1 MRKKFTYRPELHR
14 EQGLLTFFRRPGSL
28 SIVIG
33 AVMIGLFV
41 VGALYGQFAYQLN
54 LYPHSPT
61 DVQYDRFD
69 SPPAS
74 SFLRSLLDRREPF
87 EYEFEYDYFEPVE
100 GHPLGTDNDGR
111 DIFIRVLNGAST
123 YLYAG
128 VLTVLI
134 SLIIGILLGSVSGY
148 YRGRVS
154 ELIASY
160 ITNVLDAYPRIVI
173 LIIVAFIS
181 HFNLYTI
188 MITLGILNATR
199 IARII
204 AGTIE
209 SLKNTDFILAAKE
222 IGLSDITIIGKHIVW
237 YNCRHLLSIQ
247 IIYGFAS
254 VILIEATLSYIGY
267 GIGEPLV
274 SWGRM
279 IYDGSG
285 GRYPFNFVE
294 GIYWQAMP
302 PVIAIIVTILG
313 LNLLGDGLSKRFN
326 VKQTEY
332 LL

>member
-1 MRKKFTYRPELHR
+1 MRKEFSYDPNLEAAKGFKAFLR
-14 EQGLLTFFRRPGSL
+14 QPGSV
-28 SIVIG
+28 SILIG
-33 AVMIGLFV
+33 SLFIIV
-41 VGALYGQFAYQLN
+41 FVAGALFGQYGYQLG

-69 SPPAS
+69 SPPTS
-74 SFLRSLLDRREPF
+74 SVLRTLFDRREEPEFDF
-87 EYEFEYDYFEPVE
+87 EYYEPIE
-100 GHPLGTDNDGR
+100 GHILGTDNDGR

-128 VLTVLI
+128 IVTVLI
-134 SLIIGILLGSVSGY
+134 SLLIGITLGSLTGY
-148 YRGRVS
+148 YRGKAS
-154 ELIASY
+154 ESVASF

-181 HFNLYTI
+181 HFNLYAI
-188 MITLGILNATR
+188 MVTLGILNATR

-204 AGTIE
+204 SGTID

-222 IGLSDITIIGKHIVW
+222 IGLSDLTIIGKHIVW

-267 GIGEPLV
+267 GIGDPLV

-279 IYDGSG
+279 IYEGSG
-285 GRYPFNFVE
+285 GRYPHNFVA
-294 GIYWQAMP
+294 GVYWQAMP
-302 PVIAIIVTILG
+302 PVVAIIGTILG

-326 VKQTEY
+326 VKQTDY

>member
-1 MRKKFTYRPELHR
+1 MIKRFSYHPDLDTAAGFVGY
-14 EQGLLTFFRRPGSL
+14 FRRPGSA
-28 SIVIG
+28 SILFGTVI
-33 AVMIGLFV
+33 VVLFV
-41 VGALYGQFAYQLN
+41 IGALYGQYAYRLN

-61 DVQYDRFD
+61 EIQYDRFD

-74 SFLRSLLDRREPF
+74 SVLRAVLDKREYR
-87 EYEFEYDYFEPVE
+87 EWDYVEPVQ
-100 GHPLGTDNDGR
+100 GHILGTDNDGR

-134 SLIIGILLGSVSGY
+134 SLVLGILLGSVSGY
-148 YRGRVS
+148 YRGRLTES
-154 ELIASY
+154 LTSY

-173 LIIVAFIS
+173 LIIIAFIS
-181 HFNLYTI
+181 QFNLYAI
-188 MITLGILNATR
+188 MITLGVLNATR
-199 IARII
+199 VARIVS
-204 AGTIE
+204 GTIE

-222 IGLSDITIIGKHIVW
+222 IGLSDRTIILKHIVW

-267 GIGEPLV
+267 GVGEPLV

-279 IYDGSG
+279 IYEGSG
-285 GRYPFNFVE
+285 GRYPFNFVD
-294 GIYWQAMP
+294 GVYWQAMP
-302 PVIAIIVTILG
+302 PVGAIIGTILG

-326 VKQTEY
+326 VKQTDY

>member
-1 MRKKFTYRPELHR
+1 MRKEFTHTTHQESA
-14 EQGLLTFFRRPGSL
+14 GVIKTFIRQPGSL
-28 SIVIG
+28 SIIIGISIILLFIIG
-33 AVMIGLFV
+33 ALF
-41 VGALYGQFAYQLN
+41 GQYAYQLN
-54 LYPHSPT
+54 VYPHSPT

-74 SFLRSLLDRREPF
+74 SVLRALFDRREPP
-87 EYEFEYDYFEPVE
+87 EFDFDYYEPVE
-100 GHPLGTDNDGR
+100 GHILGTDNDGR

-128 VLTVLI
+128 VLTVCI
-134 SLIIGILLGSVSGY
+134 SLLLGILLGSASGY
-148 YRGRVS
+148 YRGSIFETVS
-154 ELIASY
+154 SF
-160 ITNVLDAYPRIVI
+160 ITNVLDAYPRIVM

-181 HFNLYTI
+181 HFNLYAI
-188 MITLGILNATR
+188 MITLGVLNATR
-199 IARII
+199 IARIVS
-204 AGTIE
+204 GTID

-222 IGLSDITIIGKHIVW
+222 IGLSDLTIIGKHIVW

-267 GIGEPLV
+267 GIGDPLV

-279 IYDGSG
+279 IYEGSG
-285 GRYPFNFVE
+285 GRYPHNFIE

-302 PVIAIIVTILG
+302 PVVAIIGTILG

-326 VKQTEY
+326 VKQSDY

>member
-1 MRKKFTYRPELHR
+1 MKKKFTYRPDRHR
-14 EQGLLTFFRRPGSL
+14 EKGLHAFFRQPGSL

-33 AVMIGLFV
+33 AVIIVLFV
-41 VGALYGQFAYQLN
+41 IGALYGQFAFRLN
-54 LYPHSPT
+54 LYSHSPT

-69 SPPAS
+69 SPPS
-74 SFLRSLLDRREPF
+74 SQVLRSVLDRREPF
-87 EYEFEYDYFEPVE
+87 EYEFQYDYLEPVE
-100 GHPLGTDNDGR
+100 GHILGTDNDGR

-134 SLIIGILLGSVSGY
+134 SLVIGILLGSISGY

-160 ITNVLDAYPRIVI
+160 LTNVLDAYPRIVI

-181 HFNLYTI
+181 HFNLYAI
-188 MITLGILNATR
+188 MITLGILNSTR

-204 AGTIE
+204 TGTIE

-294 GIYWQAMP
+294 GIYWQAIP
-302 PVIAIIVTILG
+302 PVIAIIGTILG

-326 VKQTEY
+326 VKQTDY

>member
-1 MRKKFTYRPELHR
+1 MRQSGTY
-14 EQGLLTFFRRPGSL
+14 
-28 SIVIG
+28 SIVTG
-33 AVMIGLFV
+33 AFIIVLFV
-41 VGALYGQFAYQLN
+41 LGALYGQYAYQFN

-74 SFLRSLLDRREPF
+74 SFLSSILDRRELQEW
-87 EYEFEYDYFEPVE
+87 EYVEPVK
-100 GHPLGTDNDGR
+100 GHILGTDNDGR

-128 VLTVLI
+128 ILTILI

-148 YRGRVS
+148 YRGS
-154 ELIASY
+154 TPESITSY
-160 ITNVLDAYPRIVI
+160 LTNVLDAYPRIVV

-181 HFNLYTI
+181 HFNLYAI
-188 MITLGILNATR
+188 MITLGVLNATR
-199 IARII
+199 IARIVS
-204 AGTIE
+204 GTIE

-222 IGLSDITIIGKHIVW
+222 IGLPDRTIILKHIVW

-267 GIGEPLV
+267 GIGDPLV

-279 IYDGSG
+279 IYEGSG
-285 GRYPFNFVE
+285 GRYPYNFIE

-302 PVIAIIVTILG
+302 PVLAIVGTILG

-326 VKQTEY
+326 VKQTDY

>member
-1 MRKKFTYRPELHR
+1 MRKEFSYNPNHDTAKGWKSFMRK
-14 EQGLLTFFRRPGSL
+14 PGSM
-28 SIVIG
+28 SIVTGSI
-33 AVMIGLFV
+33 IIFLFV
-41 VGALYGQFAYQLN
+41 FGALFGQYAYQLN

-74 SFLRSLLDRREPF
+74 PVLRAMLDRREEP
-87 EYEFEYDYFEPVE
+87 EFEFDYFEPVE
-100 GHPLGTDNDGR
+100 GHILGTDNDGR

-134 SLIIGILLGSVSGY
+134 SLIIGILLGSMTGY
-148 YRGRVS
+148 YRGRMS
-154 ELIASY
+154 EMIASF
-160 ITNVLDAYPRIVI
+160 ITSVLDAYPRIVI

-181 HFNLYTI
+181 HFNLYAI

-204 AGTIE
+204 SGTID

-222 IGLSDITIIGKHIVW
+222 IGLSDLTIIGKHIVW
-237 YNCRHLLSIQ
+237 YNCRHLLSVQ
-247 IIYGFAS
+247 LIYGFAS

-267 GIGEPLV
+267 GIGDPLV

-279 IYDGSG
+279 IYEGSG
-285 GRYPFNFVE
+285 GRYPHNLVA
-294 GIYWQAMP
+294 GIYWQVMP
-302 PVIAIIVTILG
+302 PVIAIIGTILG
-313 LNLLGDGLSKRFN
+313 LNLIGDGLSKRFN
-326 VKQTEY
+326 VKQTDY

>member
-1 MRKKFTYRPELHR
+1 MKKKFTYRPEVFR
-14 EQGLLTFFRRPGSL
+14 KRGLKAFFRKPGSV

-33 AVMIGLFV
+33 SIIILTFFI
-41 VGALYGQFAYQLN
+41 GALYGQFAYRLH
-54 LYPHSPT
+54 LYPHAPT
-61 DVQYDRFD
+61 DIHYDRFD
-69 SPPAS
+69 SPPTS
-74 SFLRSLLDRREPF
+74 MVLRSLLDRREYF
-87 EYEFEYDYFEPVE
+87 EYEYWNDYAEPVE
-100 GHPLGTDNDGR
+100 GHILGTDNDGR

-128 VLTVLI
+128 ALTVFI
-134 SLIIGILLGSVSGY
+134 SLLIGIFLGSVTGY
-148 YRGRVS
+148 YRGRFTEV
-154 ELIASY
+154 IAGY
-160 ITNVLDAYPRIVI
+160 ITSVLDAYPRIVI

-181 HFNLYTI
+181 HFNLYAITI
-188 MITLGILNATR
+188 ALGVLNATR

-204 AGTIE
+204 SGTIE

-279 IYDGSG
+279 IYEGSG

-294 GIYWQAMP
+294 GIYWQAVP
-302 PVIAIIVTILG
+302 PAMAIIGTILG
-313 LNLLGDGLSKRFN
+313 LNLLGDGMSKLLN

>member
-1 MRKKFTYRPELHR
+1 MNKRFSYNPENDTAK
-14 EQGLLTFFRRPGSL
+14 GMAGFFRQPGSL
-28 SIVIG
+28 SIMIGTVIILLFVIG
-33 AVMIGLFV
+33 ALF
-41 VGALYGQFAYQLN
+41 GQYAYQLN

-61 DVQYDRFD
+61 DVQFDRFD
-69 SPPAS
+69 SPPTLS
-74 SFLRSLLDRREPF
+74 VLRTLFDRRELMEW
-87 EYEFEYDYFEPVE
+87 EYYEPVR
-100 GHPLGTDNDGR
+100 GHILGTDNDGR

-134 SLIIGILLGSVSGY
+134 SLLLGIVLGSMSGY
-148 YRGRVS
+148 YRGRVTES
-154 ELIASY
+154 IASY
-160 ITNVLDAYPRIVI
+160 ITNVLDAYPRVVV

-181 HFNLYTI
+181 HFNLYAI

-199 IARII
+199 VARIVS
-204 AGTIE
+204 GTIE

-222 IGLSDITIIGKHIVW
+222 IGLSDLTIIGKHIVW

-279 IYDGSG
+279 IYEGSG

-294 GIYWQAMP
+294 GLYWQAMP
-302 PVIAIIVTILG
+302 PIMAIIGTILG

-326 VKQTEY
+326 VKQTDY

>member
-1 MRKKFTYRPELHR
+1 MNKRFSYNPDLDTATGFVAY
-14 EQGLLTFFRRPGSL
+14 FRRPGSA
-28 SIVIG
+28 SILFG
-33 AVMIGLFV
+33 AVIVVLFV
-41 VGALYGQFAYQLN
+41 IGALYGQYAYRLN

-61 DVQYDRFD
+61 EIQYDRFD

-74 SFLRSLLDRREPF
+74 SLLRAALDKREYR
-87 EYEFEYDYFEPVE
+87 EWDYVEPVE
-100 GHPLGTDNDGR
+100 GHILGTDNDGR

-134 SLIIGILLGSVSGY
+134 SLVLGILLGSVSGY
-148 YRGRVS
+148 YRGRLTES
-154 ELIASY
+154 LTSY
-160 ITNVLDAYPRIVI
+160 ITSVLDAYPRIVI
-173 LIIVAFIS
+173 LIIIAFIS
-181 HFNLYTI
+181 HFNLYAI

-199 IARII
+199 VARIVS
-204 AGTIE
+204 GTIE

-222 IGLSDITIIGKHIVW
+222 IGLSDRTIILKHIVW

-279 IYDGSG
+279 IYEGSG
-285 GRYPFNFVE
+285 GRYPFNFVD

-302 PVIAIIVTILG
+302 PVAAIIGTILG

-326 VKQTEY
+326 VKQTDY